1 MSKNIILA
9 TIYKLVFKDNTDI
22 AYVGQS
28 TNINSRFKQHVKNAK
43 DFSNIDNKL
52 YFFMNLYGIHNFYI
66 EVIEI
71 FNNISQFE
79 LNNNEK
85 KYIQLFGSIN
95 TTFSNSNISIPITSS
110 LIQQLLTKLQNDNIP
125 DNVIKQISNSLYNK
139 YSITTLDSSNN
150 TIQTLYLN
158 QNTTTP
164 PKPTKNPTTPYS
176 NQLTNTYNMT
186 DTNTDSVALKK
197 LRNAEYQRKYRAK
210 LTQQQLIA
218 LNSSKASTNRN
229 RYNTDPNYKF
239 NKNLYNK
246 NKAKDNRN
254 KAKLYDSIINS
265 TQPSTDTTQ
274 DVIQPS
280 VDTIQPSTDTTQ
292 DAIQPSADATQP
304 SADSTLIAQD
314 AIQPSTDA
322 TQSSTDAT
330 QSSTDSTQSST
341 DSTQPSTDATQP
353 STLHSKHIFCV
364 YCNQSYNKY
373 YFSKHL
379 TSKKHINNY
388 TS

>member
-1 MSKNIILA
+1 
-9 TIYKLVFKDNTDI
+9 
-22 AYVGQS
+22 
-28 TNINSRFKQHVKNAK
+28 
-43 DFSNIDNKL
+43 
-52 YFFMNLYGIHNFYI
+52 
-66 EVIEI
+66 
-71 FNNISQFE
+71 
-79 LNNNEK
+79 
-85 KYIQLFGSIN
+85 
-95 TTFSNSNISIPITSS
+95 
-110 LIQQLLTKLQNDNIP
+110 
-125 DNVIKQISNSLYNK
+125 
-139 YSITTLDSSNN
+139 
-150 TIQTLYLN
+150 
-158 QNTTTP
+158 
-164 PKPTKNPTTPYS
+164 
-176 NQLTNTYNMT
+176 MT

-274 DVIQPS
+274 DVIQS
-280 VDTIQPSTDTTQ
+280 
-292 DAIQPSADATQP
+292 SA
-304 SADSTLIAQD
+304 D
-314 AIQPSTDA
+314 AIQPSTDSTQDVIQPSVDNTQDT

-330 QSSTDSTQSST
+330 QSSTDT
-341 DSTQPSTDATQP
+341 TQP